1 MTWCCRANMVQLV
14 RGVIEMKKAIVKK
27 YINPMTGK
35 TEQYVQVPNVFIY
48 GLTEKE
54 KEVLRFSLPAK
65 DIDVT
70 DITGQATDIVM
81 RSDFA
86 LIINPDNIS
95 DDEMQ
100 FFEGFYKDFDG
111 CTEPLIFT
119 KYMEELKEKF
129 QNVKIV
135 LYKDEA
141 EMKIGLKFE
150 LMKALNK
157 TNRADNYYSTL
168 SQIIRVLFAI
178 RNKPYIT
185 TKELA
190 GKIERST
197 RTVQRYIE
205 TLRCSGEFIGYD
217 RAKNGW
223 YLMIDGKSVL
233 MDEF

>member
-1 MTWCCRANMVQLV
+1 
-14 RGVIEMKKAIVKK
+14 MKKPVIKT
-27 YINPMTGK
+27 YINPMTGE
-35 TEQYVQVPNVFIY
+35 TEQFVQLPNIFIY
-48 GLTEKE
+48 GLTNKE
-54 KEVLRFSLPAK
+54 KEILRLSLPAK

-70 DITGQATDIVM
+70 DITEQASDIVM

-95 DDEMQ
+95 TDEMQ
-100 FFEGFYKDFDG
+100 LFEGFYKDFDG
-111 CTEPLIFT
+111 CSETLIFT
-119 KYMEELKEKF
+119 KYKEELKEKF
-129 QNVKIV
+129 PNVKTV
-135 LYKDEA
+135 LYKDEE

-157 TNRADNYYSTL
+157 TSRADNYYITL

-190 GKIERST
+190 EKIERST

-205 TLRCSGEFIGYD
+205 TLRCAGEFIGYD
-217 RAKNGW
+217 RSKNGW

>member
-1 MTWCCRANMVQLV
+1 
-14 RGVIEMKKAIVKK
+14 MKKPIVKT

-35 TEQYVQVPNVFIY
+35 TEQYVQMPNIFIY

-65 DIDVT
+65 DVDIT
-70 DITGQATDIVM
+70 DITGQASDIVM
-81 RSDFA
+81 RSNFA

-95 DDEMQ
+95 TDEMQ

-111 CTEPLIFT
+111 CTETLIFT
-119 KYMEELKEKF
+119 KYREELKEKF
-129 QNVKIV
+129 PNVKIV
-135 LYKDEA
+135 FYKDEA
-141 EMKIGLKFE
+141 EIKTGLKFE

-190 GKIERST
+190 EKIERST

-205 TLRCSGEFIGYD
+205 TLRCAGEFIGYD
-217 RAKNGW
+217 RSKNGW